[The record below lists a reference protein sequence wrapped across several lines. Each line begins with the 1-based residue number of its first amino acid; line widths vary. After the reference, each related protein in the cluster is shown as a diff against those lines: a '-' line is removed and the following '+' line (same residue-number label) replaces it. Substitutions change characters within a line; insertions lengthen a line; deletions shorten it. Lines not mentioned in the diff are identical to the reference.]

1 MFNCESFDNII
12 DYPPNEFC
20 RLALIIPVPSS
31 GYFWELFS
39 LGQALVGPRSAT
51 TWCDIRMGMN
61 RVTIRLA
68 PIGSD
73 WVGTRQ
79 EVVTIVQAKVQFSSR
94 SNREIRVPQL
104 ELTGCLNFKP
114 VAVV

>member
-31 GYFWELFS
+31 GNFWELFS
-39 LGQALVGPRSAT
+39 RGQALVGPRSAT

-73 WVGTRQ
+73 WLRLGWNQTR
-79 EVVTIVQAKVQFSSR
+79 
-94 SNREIRVPQL
+94 
-104 ELTGCLNFKP
+104 GG
-114 VAVV
+114 

>member
-31 GYFWELFS
+31 GYFWELFT
-39 LGQALVGPRSAT
+39 LGHALVGPRSAT

-73 WVGTRQ
+73 WLRLGWNQTRGGYDC
-79 EVVTIVQAKVQFSSR
+79 SSQG
-94 SNREIRVPQL
+94 SILIQ
-104 ELTGCLNFKP
+104 K
-114 VAVV
+114 

>member
-1 MFNCESFDNII
+1 MFNLKSFNNII

-31 GYFWELFS
+31 VNFWELFP

-68 PIGSD
+68 PIESD
-73 WVGTRQ
+73 WVGTEK
-79 EVVTIVQAKVQFSSR
+79 EVVSDCSSR
-94 SNREIRVPQL
+94 GSTLIH
-104 ELTGCLNFKP
+104 KY
-114 VAVV
+114 

>member
-31 GYFWELFS
+31 GNFWELFS

-68 PIGSD
+68 PIG
-73 WVGTRQ
+73 
-79 EVVTIVQAKVQFSSR
+79 
-94 SNREIRVPQL
+94 L
-104 ELTGCLNFKP
+104 EPDKRWLRLFKP
-114 VAVV
+114 RFNSHPEVIAKFECRS